1 MPGFDLGP
9 ENLAELLGTQ
19 TRLVRQGN
27 WAVAAV
33 LSSTELA
40 VVCVQPAGAVPYIGA
55 TLAAAYVGC
64 EIEFTTGVLAGLP
77 NAAGVSSGRFA
88 TVCTGI
94 SSSVTNGVLSTVITL
109 ADALPAS
116 PAPGDQF
123 VVYERPPSLP
133 NLNIAAVGGTD
144 VPAVGGVPSVPVTLE
159 GTPSVGGTVT
169 ANQGAAGTQAW
180 PVSVTGLAAVT
191 TDPSTV
197 ANVAYG
203 TSVTAGTG
211 VLSSAYSV
219 PQNGSVIGH
228 VALASGATAT
238 TVLYTVDGTHY
249 VAINQGQNLAPGA
262 GYAFVVPVV
271 SGATVNFT
279 TGANTTLAALQ
290 AFFVPTQ

>member
-1 MPGFDLGP
+1 
-9 ENLAELLGTQ
+9 
-19 TRLVRQGN
+19 
-27 WAVAAV
+27 
-33 LSSTELA
+33 
-40 VVCVQPAGAVPYIGA
+40 
-55 TLAAAYVGC
+55 
-64 EIEFTTGVLAGLP
+64 
-77 NAAGVSSGRFA
+77 
-88 TVCTGI
+88 
-94 SSSVTNGVLSTVITL
+94 VITL

-123 VVYERPPSLP
+123 VIYERPPSLP

-144 VPAVGGVPSVPVTLE
+144 VPAVGGVPSVPVVVE
-159 GTPSVGGTVT
+159 GTATTSGTVT

-180 PVSVTGLAAVT
+180 PVELASQVGDVVTDIHAVGGTNVPTVNGVPSVPVTIEGIAAVT
-191 TDPSTV
+191 TDPSIV

-228 VALASGATAT
+228 VALASSATAT

-249 VAINQGQNLAPGA
+249 VTINQGQNLAPGA